1 MSLLLDPKLCNS
13 YNTFNSF
20 INMFQVT
27 SEFGFERN
35 VTSVPHQS
43 LCIASMTE
51 NEYKKIG
58 GASVCPV
65 HTPK

>member
-13 YNTFNSF
+13 YTFNSF
-20 INMFQVT
+20 INLFQVT
-27 SEFGFERN
+27 SEFGFECN
-35 VTSVPHQS
+35 VTSMPHQS

-65 HTPK
+65 HTPN